1 MSKYEEDNTYM
12 DGEDKKPRLLMV
24 LGIIILITIILVI
37 IISCGMKSKKDNNAN
52 LSYLNITGGELS
64 PVFSKSN
71 FIYTISANSD
81 VISVSC
87 SPESSKA
94 VTTNCN
100 KRIDLASNIK
110 SYQIIVTAQNG
121 NTKTYT
127 LNFLNKSSQ
136 TLSVSIDGSVAN
148 GDKTNE
154 DVLLKAVVSLSDTQV
169 SYQWYK
175 DDTLLDGA
183 VESSYNAKSSGNYY
197 VRVTDSETKNSVD
210 SENFIVNIER
220 DVKNNNSTNSTNK
233 SNSKSN
239 NTKPNNNKN
248 NNSNS
253 SNNNKNN
260 NNAKYTLVINNVSG
274 NSNNFVKSVT
284 LKVSASA
291 SNGLASNAYSFN
303 GGKTYQSSNSKTFT
317 KNQKVSIFV
326 KDKKG
331 NVTSKTVVINK
342 VDNNNPNVSISASNK
357 NNNSVTLTANT
368 NPSSTPSGYKYQW
381 YRNNSIIKGATSKT
395 YKATYTGTYKVKVT
409 TGVGYRKTSSGY
421 SFTVVSMACPGFI
434 PTTANGTWV
443 NENTWMHEVIYI
455 KIVPT
460 YDTVSYDVY
469 LNEDGK
475 YDYVSRKYSYFNTFQ
490 GNVKIRLVNGGM
502 RNMKVVIRDRNGN
515 SATCYTKNYYLK

>member
-24 LGIIILITIILVI
+24 LGIIVLITIILVI

-233 SNSKSN
+233 SSNKSN
-239 NTKPNNNKN
+239 NTKPSNNKN
-248 NNSNS
+248 NNRDR
-253 SNNNKNN
+253 
-260 NNAKYTLVINNVSG
+260 
-274 NSNNFVKSVT
+274 KSV
-284 LKVSASA
+284 V
-291 SNGLASNAYSFN
+291 
-303 GGKTYQSSNSKTFT
+303 
-317 KNQKVSIFV
+317 
-326 KDKKG
+326 
-331 NVTSKTVVINK
+331 
-342 VDNNNPNVSISASNK
+342 
-357 NNNSVTLTANT
+357 
-368 NPSSTPSGYKYQW
+368 
-381 YRNNSIIKGATSKT
+381 
-395 YKATYTGTYKVKVT
+395 
-409 TGVGYRKTSSGY
+409 
-421 SFTVVSMACPGFI
+421 
-434 PTTANGTWV
+434 
-443 NENTWMHEVIYI
+443 
-455 KIVPT
+455 
-460 YDTVSYDVY
+460 
-469 LNEDGK
+469 
-475 YDYVSRKYSYFNTFQ
+475 
-490 GNVKIRLVNGGM
+490 
-502 RNMKVVIRDRNGN
+502 
-515 SATCYTKNYYLK
+515 